1 MSGMAMRYEDLA
13 AGATVGTLDKGTMST
28 AHIMRWSAAVENWH
42 RIHYDHRFATG
53 HDQLPDVLIN
63 GSWKQHVLVQLVKDA
78 LGPAGW
84 LWKIRFRYKR
94 MDVAGDAIRA
104 RAELVD
110 KAAIDGLGFVTL
122 RIVLTNQR
130 DEVSTAGY
138 AIGVLPL
145 AGGAAVPYPFVAKPA
160 YQAVQMPADE

>member
-1 MSGMAMRYEDLA
+1 MTTRYDDLA
-13 AGATVGTLDKGTMST
+13 AGAIAGTLDKGTLTT

-42 RIHYDHRFATG
+42 RIHYDYRFATG
-53 HDQLPDVLIN
+53 HDKLPDVLIN

-84 LWKIRFRYKR
+84 LWKIRFRYRK
-94 MDVAGDAIRA
+94 MDIAGDAIRG
-104 RAELVD
+104 RADVVGKTE
-110 KAAIDGLGFVTL
+110 IDGLGFVSL

-145 AGGAAVPYPFVAKPA
+145 EGGAPVPYPFVAKPA
-160 YQAVQMPADE
+160 YDAVQLPADD